1 MIKINAIGDVCPIP
15 VIKVKDA
22 IKELNGK
29 GVIEITVDNE
39 IAVQNLTKM
48 AQQKNI
54 QILAEKK
61 SQKEYVVTLTL
72 SEDDNTDLEC

>member
-48 AQQKNI
+48 AQQKIFKFLLKRNHKKNMLLLLLFQKMTI
-54 QILAEKK
+54 Q
-61 SQKEYVVTLTL
+61 T
-72 SEDDNTDLEC
+72 

>member
-39 IAVQNLTKM
+39 IAVQNL
-48 AQQKNI
+48 Q
-54 QILAEKK
+54 
-61 SQKEYVVTLTL
+61 
-72 SEDDNTDLEC
+72 

>member
-29 GVIEITVDNE
+29 GVIEITVANE

-54 QILAEKK
+54 
-61 SQKEYVVTLTL
+61 
-72 SEDDNTDLEC
+72 

>member
-29 GVIEITVDNE
+29 GIIEITVD
-39 IAVQNLTKM
+39 IALAISIFLVYNMKCTSHEV
-48 AQQKNI
+48 NF
-54 QILAEKK
+54 ILWWWK
-61 SQKEYVVTLTL
+61 
-72 SEDDNTDLEC
+72 